1 MVDQLFLFISMNT
14 VCTSISS
21 LKLFVYAA
29 ARRSEKIRKVWEFY
43 RKSFI
48 WRLHTCAY
56 FSIMLVWSVN
66 IYIIWKIKMSCIPLK
81 TVIFS
86 LDYIS
91 GGCSHILW
99 AVGWWSTPRRW
110 GGGGGVHRSSSDRDD
125 QRSWAPVKGFFGVW
139 NFWFWGSLSR
149 LFLIVK
155 TYVSVFLVISFNAF
169 WKFLLLGNSAWDLFG
184 FWYLPPFDHPC
195 RLKSGVHT
203 RRGQGRIKVLISFI
217 RPGRGVP
224 RNKLFFWH

>member
-81 TVIFS
+81 TVIF
-86 LDYIS
+86 LWIIYFRWLLPYIMS
-91 GGCSHILW
+91 CRVMVHSQE
-99 AVGWWSTPRRW
+99 V
-110 GGGGGVHRSSSDRDD
+110 GGGVLQISSDRDD

-149 LFLIVK
+149 LF
-155 TYVSVFLVISFNAF
+155 FNSQNLCF
-169 WKFLLLGNSAWDLFG
+169 CF
-184 FWYLPPFDHPC
+184 
-195 RLKSGVHT
+195 SGY
-203 RRGQGRIKVLISFI
+203 II
-217 RPGRGVP
+217 
-224 RNKLFFWH
+224 